1 MRTKYGYHLIKV
13 NDKRKAIGEVK
24 VAHIMFKVAKDASE
38 EAISIGKTKIDEIA
52 TKLKNGED
60 FSDLA
65 KQFSEDRATA
75 VKGGNIPWFGVGKMV
90 KEFENAVFSLQ
101 SIDDRTSP
109 FKTDFGWHIV
119 KLLEKKPIPSFD
131 KVKDEL
137 KKKVH
142 QDSRN
147 ALRDKALISKIK
159 KEYNFKAYTSRLN
172 EISKYMDE
180 SLSEGKWASEKANS
194 LKRNLFVL
202 DGKFYTQADFV
213 AFILANQMQ
222 VNDNYQTYFND
233 LYQAFISESCL
244 SYENSRL
251 EEKYPEFK
259 ALLQEYTDGILLFDL
274 MDDKVWTKA
283 IKDSLGLQTFFDN
296 NKENYMWGE
305 RVEAKIYT
313 CIDEAIAKRTR
324 RQIKKRH
331 RMSYLTDEDVLKKV
345 NYNSPLNLQ
354 ITTKKFSREEN
365 EYIIQA
371 GWKIGISNNIKGK
384 DGSIIIVDVLELISP
399 QQKEL
404 SETKGKVISDYQDF
418 LENKWLK
425 ELKQKYAVR
434 VNSQVLYSIIQ

>member
-1 MRTKYGYHLIKV
+1 
-13 NDKRKAIGEVK
+13 
-24 VAHIMFKVAKDASE
+24 
-38 EAISIGKTKIDEIA
+38 
-52 TKLKNGED
+52 
-60 FSDLA
+60 
-65 KQFSEDRATA
+65 
-75 VKGGNIPWFGVGKMV
+75 
-90 KEFENAVFSLQ
+90 
-101 SIDDRTSP
+101 
-109 FKTDFGWHIV
+109 
-119 KLLEKKPIPSFD
+119 
-131 KVKDEL
+131 
-137 KKKVH
+137 
-142 QDSRN
+142 
-147 ALRDKALISKIK
+147 
-159 KEYNFKAYTSRLN
+159 
-172 EISKYMDE
+172 
-180 SLSEGKWASEKANS
+180 
-194 LKRNLFVL
+194 
-202 DGKFYTQADFV
+202 
-213 AFILANQMQ
+213 MQ
-222 VNDNYQTYFND
+222 VKDNYQTYFND

-313 CIDEAIAKRTR
+313 CIDEAITKKTR

-331 RMSYLTDEDVLKKV
+331 RMPYLTDEDVLKKV
-345 NYNSPLNLQ
+345 NYSSPLNLQ

-384 DGSIIIVDVLELISP
+384 DGSIIIVDVLELIPP

-434 VNSQVLYSIIQ
+434 INSQVLYSIIQ